1 MTESEWLAC
10 TNSKPILEF
19 LRGKISARKMQ
30 LFACACCRRIW
41 DGLTDQKSRQAV
53 ELAEEFADGL
63 IRVKR
68 MSAAAR
74 AAYRSDL
81 AGYVAWLTAR
91 LSVAEAWTSFPP
103 GGDQVAGAATV
114 AVLTARVLGS
124 GVAESQAQAALL
136 RDIVPAPSRQQ
147 PPPLSWLAWDG
158 GMLPRLALSI
168 HEERAF
174 DRLPSLADALEDA
187 GCTDPDI
194 LDHCRGPGP
203 HVRGCWVVDL
213 ILGKE

>member
-10 TNSKPILEF
+10 TDPKPMLEF
-19 LRGKISARKMQ
+19 LRGKVSARKMQ

-41 DGLTDQKSRQAV
+41 DRLTDQKSRRAV

-63 IRVKR
+63 IRVKG

-81 AGYVAWLTAR
+81 AGQVAWLTAR
-91 LSVAEAWTSFPP
+91 LCVAEAWTSFPP
-103 GGDQVAGAATV
+103 DGDQVAGAAEV
-114 AVLTARVLGS
+114 AASAARVRGS
-124 GVAESQAQAALL
+124 GAAESQAQATLL
-136 RDIVPAPSRQQ
+136 RDVVPAPSRQQ
-147 PPPLSWLAWDG
+147 SPPLSWLAWDG

-174 DRLPSLADALEDA
+174 DRLPILADALEDA
-187 GCTDPDI
+187 GCTDLDI
-194 LDHCRGPGP
+194 LDHCRRPEP